1 MRHFITLAI
10 AMVLPFMAFAG
21 NNDAFILSTIE
32 ARNETLKTAE
42 CTFTQVRAVPAAK
55 TSVDMAGALYFD
67 VNKKLS
73 MLYTKPAG
81 EYFVVNGDILKMNK
95 GGKKN
100 QFDLTKVPMM
110 NSLCKTLFCCIQGK
124 IRTLAVEVNAD
135 VAVEETANSYIV
147 TLTAKKKE
155 VKGYSKIVLTYNK
168 KTCLID
174 EMVMEEFTGVRNS
187 YKMTSL
193 KKNVNIPE
201 EKFIV
206 G

>member
-1 MRHFITLAI
+1 
-10 AMVLPFMAFAG
+10 MVLPFVAFAG
-21 NNDAFILSTIE
+21 NNDAFILSQIE
-32 ARNETLKTAE
+32 AKNETLKTAE

-55 TSVDMAGALYFD
+55 TSVDMAGELYFD
-67 VNKKLS
+67 SSKKLA
-73 MLYTKPAG
+73 MLYSKPSG

-135 VAVEETANSYIV
+135 CAVGETATSYVV

-155 VKGYSKIVLTYNK
+155 VKGYAKIVLTYNK

-174 EMVMEEFTGVRNS
+174 EMVMEEFTGVKNT

-193 KKNVNIPE
+193 KKNVTISEN
-201 EKFIV
+201 KYIV